1 MISGNGSNL
10 QALIDHTT
18 AGTLDAEITAVV
30 SNRLDAYGLERARH
44 AGIPTEVLSLS
55 SFKQQGGSRTAYNSK
70 LADLVAG
77 YSPDL
82 VILAGWMLILGDEF
96 LRRFPG
102 RVINLHPALPGAF
115 PGTNAIA
122 RAHEAFHRG
131 EIKHTGV
138 MVHGV
143 VPEVDAG
150 SLIVSEPVP
159 IFRGESV
166 ADLEE
171 RIHFVEH
178 NLIVAAVDR
187 LLGS

>member
-1 MISGNGSNL
+1 
-10 QALIDHTT
+10 
-18 AGTLDAEITAVV
+18 
-30 SNRLDAYGLERARH
+30 LERARH

-55 SFKQQGGSRTAYNSK
+55 SFKQQGGSRTAYNSN

-82 VILAGWMLILGDEF
+82 VILAGWMLILEDEF

-122 RAHEAFHRG
+122 RAHAAFHRG

-150 SLIVSEPVP
+150 PLIVSEPVP

-178 NLIVAAVDR
+178 NLIVAAVDL

>member
-1 MISGNGSNL
+1 
-10 QALIDHTT
+10 
-18 AGTLDAEITAVV
+18 
-30 SNRLDAYGLERARH
+30 
-44 AGIPTEVLSLS
+44 
-55 SFKQQGGSRTAYNSK
+55 
-70 LADLVAG
+70 
-77 YSPDL
+77 
-82 VILAGWMLILGDEF
+82 
-96 LRRFPG
+96 
-102 RVINLHPALPGAF
+102 
-115 PGTNAIA
+115 
-122 RAHEAFHRG
+122 
-131 EIKHTGV
+131 

-150 SLIVSEPVP
+150 PLIVSEPVP